1 MRSLA
6 VYFYLF
12 TVVQLSSP
20 LQLIFKPINDVYKPP
35 FHIQK
40 TRAVRFHPTLRSTL
54 RTALRSSSSD
64 SSSDSNLPDPSSS
77 LLLSSLKDRLTT
89 LQSESTTLTCS
100 YLNGDFKTTSFDL
113 PSYIRRISLNY
124 PLCGFGLYDGNVGL
138 LDLRT
143 AEIICITETYPHPT
157 SRNGRESDKVDEA
170 IVCLNGEYD
179 GGGVT
184 SIDLQLGVM
193 VTGGRDGRVYVW
205 ELRGLRKEGFEFG
218 RPKPHV
224 LRAGGVVGGVL
235 IGEDN
240 DVITTNTF
248 GTVRIFTKAQDG
260 EYEER
265 TKRSFDSPILCV
277 VKSPLES
284 GGDGRSFW
292 VGLDDGR
299 IIRLDGRTLKT
310 EYELK
315 AASVGVRSLFQE
327 NDVSVIVGCNDGGLF
342 RVTLAGDD
350 VEPIQIKPG
359 HSEAVVSI
367 VSPSPGVVA
376 TASRDGNLR
385 FWGTSSDVP
394 ERMYDIGPMRVWL
407 SGIGFEGN
415 VLVTDGADNKIIM
428 HTFDV

>member
-1 MRSLA
+1 M
-6 VYFYLF
+6 
-12 TVVQLSSP
+12 
-20 LQLIFKPINDVYKPP
+20 
-35 FHIQK
+35 
-40 TRAVRFHPTLRSTL
+40 
-54 RTALRSSSSD
+54 
-64 SSSDSNLPDPSSS
+64 
-77 LLLSSLKDRLTT
+77 
-89 LQSESTTLTCS
+89 
-100 YLNGDFKTTSFDL
+100 
-113 PSYIRRISLNY
+113 
-124 PLCGFGLYDGNVGL
+124 
-138 LDLRT
+138 
-143 AEIICITETYPHPT
+143 
-157 SRNGRESDKVDEA
+157 
-170 IVCLNGEYD
+170 
-179 GGGVT
+179 
-184 SIDLQLGVM
+184 
-193 VTGGRDGRVYVW
+193 
-205 ELRGLRKEGFEFG
+205 
-218 RPKPHV
+218 
-224 LRAGGVVGGVL
+224 
-235 IGEDN
+235 
-240 DVITTNTF
+240 ITTNTF
-248 GTVRIFTKAQDG
+248 GTVRIFTKGQDG

-277 VKSPLES
+277 VRSLLAS

-299 IIRLDGRTLKT
+299 IIRLDGRTLET

-315 AASVGVRSLFQE
+315 AASIGVRSLFQE
-327 NDVSVIVGCNDGGLF
+327 NDESAIVGCNDGGLF
-342 RVTLAGDD
+342 KVTLAGDH